1 MRSSNPNSLSLK
13 TNRKCFS
20 FVSFSS
26 KKEEKSAPPLD
37 SSSLSSFFFS
47 YSYSSFRSSNGI
59 FLCLQCE
66 RNNEVAEVLVIHLDH
81 EVLWMSSQPLGLLRV
96 ARRWDLREE
105 EEIPQERPSSQ
116 RAPPT
121 PSPLVLAS
129 SSSDG
134 GRRGCCYCLL
144 LLLLRLLLLLLL
156 CDGGCGLLSLEPC
169 LDRSFWRPQ
178 SCDLV
183 LRNTM

>member
-1 MRSSNPNSLSLK
+1 MRSNNLNSLSLK
-13 TNRKCFS
+13 TNCQCFS

-26 KKEEKSAPPLD
+26 KKEEKSASPLD

-47 YSYSSFRSSNGI
+47 YSSFSSSKGI

-105 EEIPQERPSSQ
+105 EEIPQERPSLQ

-134 GRRGCCYCLL
+134 GRRGCYCLL
-144 LLLLRLLLLLLL
+144 LLLRLLLLL